1 MEALDFC
8 RVKKFNEKGY
18 GFLKGIYYPEDIFF
32 HLSKIKNEVFKEK
45 FNNLVRGSFF
55 LYFISMEVKGKRK
68 VKTFWYDLTD
78 VPAEYVPLMTDRI
91 IYHLN
96 EGKINLFDLIYVINE
111 LKKNNFLPEKK
122 MEEILSSNR
131 ILAKPTVILEYLS
144 QDELVNFTK
153 ILDLNQYKKF
163 SNKDKPY
170 WLEDVKEFLSK

>member
-78 VPAEYVPLMTDRI
+78 APAGYVPVMVDRI

-96 EGKINLFDLIYVINE
+96 EGKVNLFDLIFVINE
-111 LKKNNFLPEKK
+111 LKKNNLLPEKK

-131 ILAKPTVILEYLS
+131 ILAKPTVILEHLS
-144 QDELVNFTK
+144 QDEIMIFTK
-153 ILDLNQYKKF
+153 ILNLDQYEKVLD
-163 SNKDKPY
+163 SDKPY